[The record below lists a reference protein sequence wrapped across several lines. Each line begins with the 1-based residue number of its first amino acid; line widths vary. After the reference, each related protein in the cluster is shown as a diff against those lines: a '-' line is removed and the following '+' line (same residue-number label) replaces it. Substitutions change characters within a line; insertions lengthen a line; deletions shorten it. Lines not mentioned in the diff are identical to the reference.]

1 MSIKRLIIPLIAIV
15 ALLGSVPV
23 AQAFGWW
30 QTTGK
35 SLTTLTG
42 ATVDDIKGSST
53 LGEVATAFDIPQV
66 ELYALLGLPADVPLD
81 SKLKDLESYNEVTT
95 VREKISTY
103 KGLPA
108 ASETSEAKPTSEK
121 TGAAP
126 TASAPGT
133 EAAPVPQ
140 EALPASEIKGTMTL
154 QQVSE
159 QCAVPL
165 DVLYKELGLKADIP
179 ASTTLKDLQA
189 LVSGLETTR
198 ARDVVAAYQASQK

>member
-35 SLTTLTG
+35 SLTTLAG

-53 LGEVATAFDIPQV
+53 LGDVATAFDIPQA

-108 ASETSEAKPTSEK
+108 ASETSEAKPTSER

-140 EALPASEIKGTMTL
+140 QALPASEIKGTMTL

-159 QCAVPL
+159 QCAIPL
-165 DVLYKELGLKADIP
+165 DVLYKELGLKADI
-179 ASTTLKDLQA
+179 AAGTILKDLQT
-189 LVSGLETTR
+189 LVSGFETTK
-198 ARDVVAAYQASQK
+198 ARDVVAAYQAKTQ